1 MSTDSS
7 AGIWET
13 REQCLQNYQINLTH
27 ILSATRF
34 KYTSC
39 YSHNHHCY
47 CSSLHTITL
56 PHSQLSPPSFSHSH
70 HHITLPHSQP
80 SPSLSHMHT
89 ISHTP
94 NHHHHHSPTLTTIT
108 ILPHSPPSLS
118 HTHNHHHHSPTYT
131 NIISLSNTL
140 NSTHSLP
147 SLTLTTITI
156 TLSHSLPS
164 LPHSQPLPLLSH
176 ALNHHSPPLTTITT
190 TLR

>member
-1 MSTDSS
+1 MFTKLSDKSDPYPVS
-7 AGIWET
+7 H
-13 REQCLQNYQINLTH
+13 QVQIHFMLLTQPS
-27 ILSATRF
+27 LLLF
-34 KYTSC
+34 FTSH
-39 YSHNHHCY
+39 YHSPTLTTITTIFLTLTPSHY
-47 CSSLHTITL
+47 PPTLTTLTITL
-56 PHSQLSPPSFSHSH
+56 PHAH
-70 HHITLPHSQP
+70 HL
-80 SPSLSHMHT
+80 
-89 ISHTP
+89 SHTP